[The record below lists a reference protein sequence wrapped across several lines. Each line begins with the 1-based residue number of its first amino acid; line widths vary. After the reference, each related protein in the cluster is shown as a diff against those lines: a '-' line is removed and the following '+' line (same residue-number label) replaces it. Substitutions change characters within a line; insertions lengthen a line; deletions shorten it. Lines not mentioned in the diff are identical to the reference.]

1 MEIHND
7 INLKYVVQSQE
18 VPSLIKLDVGKKIRI
33 SLMKLTDCT
42 RQKVDIGTGEQ
53 IAK

>member
-18 VPSLIKLDVGKKIRI
+18 VPSLIKLDVGKNQDLPHEI
-33 SLMKLTDCT
+33 D
-42 RQKVDIGTGEQ
+42 
-53 IAK
+53 